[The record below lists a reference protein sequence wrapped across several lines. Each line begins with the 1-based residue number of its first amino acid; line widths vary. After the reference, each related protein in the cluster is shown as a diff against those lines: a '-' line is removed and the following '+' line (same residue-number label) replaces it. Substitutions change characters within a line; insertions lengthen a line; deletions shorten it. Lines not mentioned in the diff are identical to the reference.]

1 MRRLAAALVGVIGA
15 AATLADDARYARGES
30 LVMARCFLCHGVS
43 GDSSSPLYPK
53 IAGQHPSYLFKQ
65 MRNYLSGEREGTDM
79 RKALAELSDADL
91 DALAIYYSRQPT
103 TRGNSFYPQMRDA
116 GERLFREGNAATG
129 LKPCKECHGDD
140 GGGTDKTPRLAGQHA
155 LYIETQLSLF
165 EERRRTNDNEKM
177 HDVAKR
183 LSIDDMRAVAEYLR
197 GL

>member
-1 MRRLAAALVGVIGA
+1 MKTWLPGLLLVFASCAGA
-15 AATLADDARYARGES
+15 ADEGSYARGEDI
-30 LVMARCFLCHGVS
+30 VMGRCFLCHGTT

-53 IAGQHPSYLFKQ
+53 LAGQHPEYIFKQ
-65 MRNYLSGEREGTDM
+65 LRNFKRGEREGADM
-79 RKALAELSDADL
+79 RKVLSDMEEPDL
-91 DALAIYYSRQPT
+91 KAVAAYYSKQPA
-103 TRGNSFYPQMRDA
+103 TRGNSSYPDMRAA

-129 LKPCKECHGDD
+129 LKPCKECHGEG

-165 EERRRTNDNEKM
+165 EERKRTNDNAQM

-183 LSIDDMRAVAEYLR
+183 LSIDEMRAVAEYLR

>member
-1 MRRLAAALVGVIGA
+1 MKALLAGLAFFAAGA
-15 AATLADDARYARGES
+15 AGAAEDAAGVCGEE
-30 LVMARCFLCHGVS
+30 LVMGRCFLCHGAS

-53 IAGQHPSYLFKQ
+53 IAGQHPTYLYKQ

-91 DALAIYYSRQPT
+91 RALATYYSRQPT
-103 TRGNSFYPQMRDA
+103 TRGNSSYPQMREA
-116 GERLFREGNAATG
+116 GERLFREGNPATG
-129 LKPCKECHGDD
+129 LKPCKECHGDE

-183 LSIDDMRAVAEYLR
+183 LSIDEMRAVAEYLR

>member
-1 MRRLAAALVGVIGA
+1 MTSRLSWLLLVWAGIAGA
-15 AATLADDARYARGES
+15 TDDSLYARGEEI
-30 LVMARCFLCHGVS
+30 VMGRCFLCHGVT

-53 IAGQHPSYLFKQ
+53 LAGQHPAYLLKQLHNFK
-65 MRNYLSGEREGTDM
+65 RGEREGADM
-79 RKALAELSDADL
+79 RKVLADMEEAEL
-91 DALAIYYSRQPT
+91 LAVAAYYSRQPA
-103 TRGNSFYPQMRDA
+103 TRGNSSYPEMRAA

-165 EERRRTNDNEKM
+165 EERKRTNDNEKM

-183 LSIDDMRAVAEYLR
+183 LSIDEMRAVAEYLR